1 MKYQM
6 KMPILGFEDI
16 TEIEFSEIDDILAR
30 ITDVKNEAISFTLI
44 NPYTLREYS
53 FDLPI
58 AAQVML
64 DLNEKSELLVYN
76 IIAVQKPSDAS
87 VVNFLAPIVFN
98 KTNGTAAQVILES
111 EKYTNFGLAEPVGNF
126 IAA

>member
-1 MKYQM
+1 MKFDM

-16 TEIEFSEIDDILAR
+16 SEVEFTQIDDVLAK
-30 ITDVKNEAISFTLI
+30 ITDINNSAISFTLI
-44 NPYTLREYS
+44 NPYSLREYS
-53 FDLPI
+53 FDLPQ
-58 AAQVML
+58 AAQIML
-64 DLNEKSELLVYN
+64 DLKEDSELLVYN

-98 KTNGTAAQVILES
+98 KTNGTAAQVVLES
-111 EKYTNFGLAEPVGNF
+111 EKYTNFGLAEKVGNF